1 MKVRH
6 MAPNNWP
13 LPFHTFPPLKK
24 KKKKNLFPN
33 KNLIFLPF
41 LMNHTNIAK
50 PLLYR
55 FFDTN
60 TQESR

>member
-24 KKKKNLFPN
+24 KKKKKKKSFP
-33 KNLIFLPF
+33 KQKPHFLTISHEP
-41 LMNHTNIAK
+41 HKHCQAS
-50 PLLYR
+50 PLQVL
-55 FFDTN
+55 
-60 TQESR
+60 